1 MAIMQ
6 TSLPIP
12 DIPQAQ
18 AWLRDQQ
25 ERLATAVGVP
35 LFVTIRIV
43 YDGFVEV
50 DVETFD
56 GRCGTDSR
64 YTNYERIGYR
74 SETRS
79 FVACRWY
86 TLDFGAI
93 GTSED

>member
-6 TSLPIP
+6 TSVP

-25 ERLATAVGVP
+25 ERLATAAGVP

-56 GRCGTDSR
+56 GRWGTAAGWVLDQAL
-64 YTNYERIGYR
+64 E
-74 SETRS
+74 EAVAMMQQLEEPS
-79 FVACRWY
+79 F
-86 TLDFGAI
+86 
-93 GTSED
+93 

>member
-6 TSLPIP
+6 TFLP

-18 AWLRDQQ
+18 VWLRDQQ

-56 GRCGTDSR
+56 GRWGTAAGWVLDQAL
-64 YTNYERIGYR
+64 E
-74 SETRS
+74 EAVAMMQQLEEPS
-79 FVACRWY
+79 F
-86 TLDFGAI
+86 
-93 GTSED
+93 

>member
-1 MAIMQ
+1 MAVMK
-6 TSLPIP
+6 TSVP

-56 GRCGTDSR
+56 GRRGTAVGWVLDQAL
-64 YTNYERIGYR
+64 E
-74 SETRS
+74 EAVAMMQQLEEPS
-79 FVACRWY
+79 F
-86 TLDFGAI
+86 
-93 GTSED
+93 